1 MSSTVHSKTR
11 AIDSAVSHYRH
22 PVLFYALATA
32 IPWALWLTAGALSRQ
47 AATPASEIAVTTLG
61 LVGLAA
67 PVGVAAAMVA
77 RDPWLRR
84 DTLHR
89 LVNVRDAPAWVWIL
103 SVVLMPGALLVATT
117 LSIGLGYPIEQF
129 LLRGGA
135 SFTTGLVPAV
145 VTLTLAPL
153 LEELAWHSYGTDA
166 LASRW
171 SVWKTSIVFAFLW
184 AIWHIPLA
192 TIEGNY
198 QSEVVENGALATFTF
213 LGSVFPFVILMNWL
227 YYRGG
232 RNIWVAVVFHLVHG
246 VRDERAGDA
255 RGHRPDP
262 GDERGLRI
270 TLQQCRVGH
279 HEVDAH
285 RHVSSRRLPGEPL
298 DEGVVHHLPAR
309 PGLAHRSRGI
319 GGGAERSEAGHPLS
333 ERQQRG
339 EVRHRVGRR
348 AQRHPALA
356 DRPLIHRRRTGRG
369 ALRGRVERRGHRA
382 DHAGRTPPGPERAAG
397 VARAAG
403 LLGPLLGRRPHL
415 LRARPRLQRHGTSCR
430 CAVRQ

>member
-47 AATPASEIAVTTLG
+47 AATPASEIAVATLG

-103 SVVLMPGALLVATT
+103 TVVLMPGALLVATT

-135 SFTTGLVPAV
+135 SFTTGLVPAA

-232 RNIWVAVVFHLVHG
+232 ATSGWPWCSTSSTACATS
-246 VRDERAGDA
+246 ERATPAGTGPTPGMSAGSGSPCSSAASVITRWTPTATSAADA
-255 RGHRPDP
+255 CPVSRSTRVSAITCPRDRGSP
-262 GDERGLRI
+262 
-270 TLQQCRVGH
+270 T
-279 HEVDAH
+279 
-285 RHVSSRRLPGEPL
+285 
-298 DEGVVHHLPAR
+298 
-309 PGLAHRSRGI
+309 
-319 GGGAERSEAGHPLS
+319 
-333 ERQQRG
+333 
-339 EVRHRVGRR
+339 
-348 AQRHPALA
+348 
-356 DRPLIHRRRTGRG
+356 
-369 ALRGRVERRGHRA
+369 
-382 DHAGRTPPGPERAAG
+382 
-397 VARAAG
+397 ARAVSAAE
-403 LLGPLLGRRPHL
+403 PSA
-415 LRARPRLQRHGTSCR
+415 ARQATP
-430 CAVRQ
+430 